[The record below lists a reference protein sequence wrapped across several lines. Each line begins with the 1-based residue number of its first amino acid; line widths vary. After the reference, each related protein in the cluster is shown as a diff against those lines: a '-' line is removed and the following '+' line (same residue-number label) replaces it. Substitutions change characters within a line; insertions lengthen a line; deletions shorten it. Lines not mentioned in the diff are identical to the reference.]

1 MKRHHLLL
9 ILLLVGIA
17 AWFLNETR
25 NLKKTEAKT
34 RAELDMLRTAVRT
47 SSGSDTT
54 RSANSTNARPPAIDP
69 IRFSSDLRDCLKG
82 GTDEEVRK
90 CLEDFQKRNEAQLNS
105 ASLSKLKETCSILEK
120 DFPFDQKE
128 SETVR
133 RVWFHLV
140 GLASKSDPAWAFAK
154 FDEATSATKAPIS
167 LAIDAFKRWA
177 TQNGEAMNPAYADA
191 LQKWLDA
198 AQAGGRI
205 EAGNPIVAELRA
217 GIAAVQGNQSAAVQQ
232 ISQLPHTSQKKAAI
246 DYVEGL
252 QTPEARRRAIEE
264 LSSSLDQQNFHAAID
279 ALAGQQGFESARKI
293 LDSASLSPEK
303 HDLAAASIAAANI
316 GPDTP
321 AKAKWLLESLRSE
334 DTRAVIAF
342 TDQWAHADFQGTT
355 KWLGSLPSGKQRD
368 LAVSSFAP
376 IAAKIDGASAVDWAL
391 TITDPTHR
399 DSCLDEVVRQWKEM
413 DAEAAAAYLKE
424 KGRPL
429 K

>member
-25 NLKKTEAKT
+25 NLKKTEAHT

-47 SSGSDTT
+47 SSGSDSA
-54 RSANSTNARPPAIDP
+54 RSGKGTNARPPAIDP
-69 IRFSSDLRDCLKG
+69 VRFSADLSDCLKG

-90 CLEDFQKRNEAQLNS
+90 GLEDFQKRYGAQLNS
-105 ASLSKLKETCSILEK
+105 APLSKLKEICSILEK

-128 SETVR
+128 SETAQ
-133 RVWFHLV
+133 RVWLHLV

-154 FDEATSATKAPIS
+154 FDEATSAAKAPIN
-167 LAIDAFKRWA
+167 LALDAFKRWS

-205 EAGNPIVAELRA
+205 EAGNPVVAELRA
-217 GIAAVQGNQSAAVQQ
+217 GIATAQGNQSAAVQQ
-232 ISQLPHTSQKKAAI
+232 ISQLPHTSQNKAAI
-246 DYVEGL
+246 EFIEGL

-264 LSSSLDQQNFHAAID
+264 LSFSLDHQNFRAAVS

-293 LDSASLSPEK
+293 LNSASLSPEK
-303 HDLAAASIAAANI
+303 HDLAAASIAAADI
-316 GPDTP
+316 GAETP

-334 DTRAVIAF
+334 DTRAIAEF
-342 TDQWAHADFQGTT
+342 TDQWAHADYQGTT
-355 KWLGSLPSGKQRD
+355 KWLSSLSTGQQRD
-368 LAVSSFAP
+368 TAISSFAP

-391 TITDPTHR
+391 TITEPTLR
-399 DSCLDEVVRQWKEM
+399 DSCLDEVIRKWREM
-413 DAEAAAAYLKE
+413 DTEAAAAYLKE
-424 KGRPL
+424 KGR
-429 K
+429 